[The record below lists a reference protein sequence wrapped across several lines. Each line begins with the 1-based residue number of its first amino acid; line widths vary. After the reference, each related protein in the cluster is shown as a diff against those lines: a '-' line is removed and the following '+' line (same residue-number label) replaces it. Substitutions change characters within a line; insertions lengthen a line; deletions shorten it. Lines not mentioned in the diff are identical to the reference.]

1 MQKAIQKSKTIY
13 GLKVRTK
20 NEDEMDPKSAKIGAM
35 WGEYFSTIAP
45 TLPQNTLAYGVYT
58 NYESDAFGAFDV
70 IAGSEVK
77 NSELEK
83 VTLAEGNYL
92 CFKANGELP
101 QAVIDIWGKIWA
113 YFADENCKEKR
124 VFNTDYELYLG
135 ESEAEIYIGVE

>member
-1 MQKAIQKSKTIY
+1 MQKITQKSKTIY

-20 NEDEMDPKSAKIGAM
+20 NEDEMNSQTAKIGKM

-45 TLPQNTLAYGVYT
+45 TLPQDTLAYGVYT
-58 NYESDAFGAFDV
+58 NYESDAFGEFDV

-77 NSELEK
+77 NSELGK
-83 VTLAEGNYL
+83 VILAEGNYL

-101 QAVIDIWGKIWA
+101 QAIIETWGEIWA
-113 YFADENCKEKR
+113 YFTDENCKEKR

-135 ESEAEIYIGVE
+135 EREAEIYIEVE